1 MSLRSLVS
9 SRVTRRRWQR
19 TYRRQGS
26 PRYWIRQA
34 RLQRAKL
41 WVGRRLFRVRGWTR
55 SRRES
60 VSILTEILTIVAG
73 QLLFAVALVVSLEI
87 IERAVIPQLDTLV
100 GSLGDLL
107 AAGPFQAFQ
116 NTFRSLRMNPTVGVE
131 MLTTMVQISGLFLGL
146 YFTAVSV
153 VASTVYA
160 RVQGDVR
167 DLLVREKVG
176 NFYVRTVALLGVAGT
191 ILLLAHTFGYAPGV
205 LNLTLIAFLGGLSIL
220 SFVVLGSRIFEFF
233 NPVPLVGYVGENL
246 AREIMAVTPRGFRW
260 QDRSFQDYHQRQA
273 ENLLRT
279 YGNIVHLATQEEHLR
294 GDALKQLATGA
305 LSLLRFYAQNKSR
318 IPSDS
323 RWFKRTARH
332 KDWLT
337 SDATELEMA
346 LNTGTTLL
354 PEEVPDPA
362 WFESRIEEILE
373 LIVNVLLQ
381 RGDLR
386 NAVEVYDSVQRT
398 AHSLGKRLA
407 LDEALRVFRFL
418 RKATGK
424 LVESTEQNGGASLD
438 QNERLNLAL
447 GLADI
452 QGLALINIL
461 LGFSERLRMTT
472 ADSFGAEISRIAWN
486 RSSSI
491 YTGGFPRPVI
501 ERLEELQ
508 RGLETERTI
517 EGYAVS
523 PLWYQHQ
530 LAALGFV
537 RLLSEAS
544 EKLVAELEAAVA
556 GETESIVSAGHH
568 LLAAQMISRGL
579 EACNKFAVHLI
590 EFEASYKRLSELRR
604 VEDIP
609 WATVDWEDLSERVGA
624 VRERL
629 VSALAGC
636 LPKLAE
642 VPQSEELPDYF
653 GQAYT
658 VLAEENYRAMA
669 KGDEELFK
677 RLFPPLFFGC
687 LSANNRLSEQLQD
700 RDTTTALVFSTEP
713 LVDLLD
719 LSGFAI
725 IFSELHGKRYGAV
738 VKAMWDEYFSK
749 HPKPSAVLEFLTS
762 VVGNR
767 QQLFFGITPRDLVR
781 TSWKQDLERRF
792 RESGMM
798 DDVFGWDPFPEGKK
812 HKHESELIRVLTRG
826 GHMFYEPHDVF
837 LATYAS
843 KRPEFSGIE
852 LPHVAKELADELT
865 DESGGDSHGEEQDDP
880 PTQET

>member
-1 MSLRSLVS
+1 MPRG
-9 SRVTRRRWQR
+9 RWHS
-19 TYRRQGS
+19 TYRRQQS

-41 WVGRRLFRVRGWTR
+41 WVGRNLFKVRGWTR

-60 VSILTEILTIVAG
+60 VSILTEILAIVAR
-73 QLLFAVALVVSLEI
+73 QLLFAVALVVGLEVL
-87 IERAVIPQLDTLV
+87 EREVIPQLGALV
-100 GSLGDLL
+100 GSFGNLPN
-107 AAGPFQAFQ
+107 AGPLQALLTTLQ
-116 NTFRSLRMNPTVGVE
+116 SLQVDRTVSVN
-131 MLTTMVQISGLFLGL
+131 MLTTMVQIAGVFLGL

-176 NFYVRTVALLGVAGT
+176 NFYVRVVALLGVVGT
-191 ILLLAHTFGYAPGV
+191 ILLAAYVLGYTPGV
-205 LNLTLIAFLGGLSIL
+205 LNSTLVAFLGGLAIL

-233 NPVPLVGYVGENL
+233 NPVPLTGYVGENL
-246 AREIMAVTPRGFRW
+246 AREIIAVTPEGFRW
-260 QDRSFQDYHQRQA
+260 QDRSFQGYHQRQA

-279 YGNIVHLATQEEHLR
+279 YSNIVHLATQENHLR
-294 GDALKQLATGA
+294 GDALRQLATGA
-305 LSLLRFYAQNKSR
+305 LSLMRFYAQKKLR

-362 WFESRIEEILE
+362 WFESKIEEMLKR
-373 LIVNVLLQ
+373 IVNVLLQ

-386 NAVEVYDSVQRT
+386 NAVEIYDSVQRT
-398 AHSLGKRLA
+398 AHSFGKRFA
-407 LDEALRVFRFL
+407 LDEALRMSRFL
-418 RKATGK
+418 REATNEHIK
-424 LVESTEQNGGASLD
+424 TTEYDAESSLD
-438 QNERLNLAL
+438 QNERLNPTL

-461 LGFSERLRMTT
+461 LGFSERLRVTT
-472 ADSFGAEISRIAWN
+472 ADSFGAEISRIVWN
-486 RSSSI
+486 RPGSI
-491 YTGGFPRPVI
+491 YTGGFPRLAI

-508 RGLETERTI
+508 KGLETERTI
-517 EGYAVS
+517 EGHAVS
-523 PLWYQHQ
+523 PLWYQQQ

-537 RLLSEAS
+537 RLLAEAS
-544 EKLVAELEAAVA
+544 EKLVAELEDAVA
-556 GETESIVSAGHH
+556 GEVESFVSDGHN
-568 LLAAQMISRGL
+568 LLAAQVISRGL
-579 EACNKFAVHLI
+579 EACNKFAVHLV
-590 EFEASYKRLSELRR
+590 EFEACFQRLSELRR

-609 WATVDWEDLSERVGA
+609 WATVNWEDLGERVGS
-624 VRERL
+624 VRRRL
-629 VSALAGC
+629 IRALAEC

-642 VPQSEELPDYF
+642 VPRSQEIPDYF

-658 VLAEENYRAMA
+658 ILAEENYHAMA
-669 KGDEELFK
+669 TGDEELFK

-713 LVDLLD
+713 LADLLE

-725 IFSELHGKRYGAV
+725 IFSELHGKRYWNV
-738 VKAMWDEYFSK
+738 VKVMWDEYFSK

-767 QQLFFGITPRDLVR
+767 QQLFFRITPRDLMR
-781 TSWKQDLERRF
+781 TSWRQDLEHRF
-792 RESGMM
+792 RDLGLM
-798 DDVFGWDPFPEGKK
+798 DDMFGWDPLREEEKSPN
-812 HKHESELIRVLTRG
+812 HESQLIRILTRG
-826 GHMFYEPHDVF
+826 GHMFQDPHDVF
-837 LATYAS
+837 LAIYAS
-843 KRPEFSGIE
+843 ERPEFSGLE
-852 LPHVAKELADELT
+852 LPHKTKILADELI
-865 DESGGDSHGEEQDDP
+865 DESGKDSHGEEEDDP
-880 PTQET
+880 PAQDT